1 MHPYELSS
9 SQDVFPIGASQDPL
23 FSTSYEADLRQAQ
36 EQTQEEQTQEE
47 QTRQLFAYYEE
58 QDRERERRQEQHNNE
73 SDEEGTETEQS
84 QDEDMAPH
92 VRAAAERATAHVQRL
107 RLQYLSKKCRV
118 PAAGGTESSQSSDDS
133 TTREM
138 KARVKRQLS
147 DCAGVP
153 DQPCSS
159 LATHSQR
166 SGDQEMIHSDGSSS
180 EPQVTPGEQKRQK
193 VSFGRVVPRLST
205 SKELKLRAIERERE
219 RERVRRSQE
228 GANLPAIAEQ
238 SNASEVTSES
248 ARTYM
253 LNLLIGYVL

>member
-1 MHPYELSS
+1 M
-9 SQDVFPIGASQDPL
+9 FPIGASQDPL
-23 FSTSYEADLRQAQ
+23 FSTGYEADLRRAQ
-36 EQTQEEQTQEE
+36 EQTQDE

-58 QDRERERRQEQHNNE
+58 QDRERERRQEQHDHE

-92 VRAAAERATAHVQRL
+92 VRAAAERATAHIQRL

-153 DQPCSS
+153 DQLCSS

-166 SGDQEMIHSDGSSS
+166 SGDQEMIHTASSDGSSS

-205 SKELKLRAIERERE
+205 SKELKLRAIERER
-219 RERVRRSQE
+219 VRRSQE